1 MDYGIIIN
9 KERLITDDELPKKNP
24 LFQKVN
30 YFINGAIETIIDSL
44 TFISDEKKGIYVNLM
59 KKQYNLFSNE
69 SIDVFSKNGLSR
81 LANLLEEDYNIYHD
95 ITPHMNIVLEFTSF
109 IKFHSE
115 DILNEQ
121 LKIVD

>member
-1 MDYGIIIN
+1 MIYLQYLLYISQ
-9 KERLITDDELPKKNP
+9 KLLEKKYSIE
-24 LFQKVN
+24 KVN